1 MCQRCRAGQL
11 CHETSSGFGRFRG
24 AVAWGLVVLPPLR
37 SLGPRHFPSRA
48 VEAPSLGI
56 TQPAQIS
63 SLGGI
68 YQLYRYLAS
77 AFQNLHYCR
86 VM

>member
-1 MCQRCRAGQL
+1 MRQRCRAGQL

-63 SLGGI
+63 SLFMVEYI
-68 YQLYRYLAS
+68 S
-77 AFQNLHYCR
+77 CIII
-86 VM
+86 